1 MAPPVD
7 LDAGV
12 AVVAQ
17 PSAQNVDTARLALAP
32 GRGPLA
38 SILPSVVTAPSTWGY
53 GVLGGHLLQIQRKL
67 GFSSFG
73 LGLAARQNWKTL
85 LRNRL
90 RLKFLSPHEPN
101 TIA

>member
-38 SILPSVVTAPSTWGY
+38 LLAGVVPAA
-53 GVLGGHLLQIQRKL
+53 
-67 GFSSFG
+67 
-73 LGLAARQNWKTL
+73 AARGDRVRAL
-85 LRNRL
+85 DLRRG
-90 RLKFLSPHEPN
+90 
-101 TIA
+101 